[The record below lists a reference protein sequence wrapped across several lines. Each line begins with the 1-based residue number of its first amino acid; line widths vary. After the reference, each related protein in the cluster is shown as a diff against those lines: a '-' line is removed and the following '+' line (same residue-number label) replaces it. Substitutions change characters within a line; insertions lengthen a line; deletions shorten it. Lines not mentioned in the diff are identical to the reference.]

1 METYTDNEGRTV
13 LERRIH
19 TDTKGTE
26 HLDTYYVY
34 DDLNRLRYVLPPQ
47 AEEIFRQAGETRSG
61 SDKGIADYAY
71 APCYNGNISSISWKA
86 GEEQSTRGY
95 RFTYDVSDGKITNA
109 TTYINPKEFTG
120 TFATNTV
127 ENQDFWVQIGVE
139 LEGRRVMSAKQ
150 IPIM

>member
-71 APCYNGNISSISWKA
+71 APC
-86 GEEQSTRGY
+86 
-95 RFTYDVSDGKITNA
+95 
-109 TTYINPKEFTG
+109 TTETSAASVGRQERNRSQEVTG
-120 TFATNTV
+120 LPTTDWTA
-127 ENQDFWVQIGVE
+127 
-139 LEGRRVMSAKQ
+139 
-150 IPIM
+150 